1 VQRQFGAW
9 LEREGSLVTLRKQKR
24 RVPKRERGVVDYDM

>member
-1 VQRQFGAW
+1 MHRQSGTR